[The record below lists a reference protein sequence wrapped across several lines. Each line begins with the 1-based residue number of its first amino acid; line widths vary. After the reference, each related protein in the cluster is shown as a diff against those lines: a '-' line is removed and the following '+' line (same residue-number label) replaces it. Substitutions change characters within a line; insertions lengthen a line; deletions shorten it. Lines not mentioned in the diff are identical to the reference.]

1 MMKNKM
7 KKNILSAVGI
17 ILVLLGANS
26 LDAAEPRVVRVG
38 AFNYYPGIFKDT
50 DGVVKGFYVD
60 TLADIGQREN
70 IRFDYVYGS
79 WTEGL
84 ERIKSGEVDVL
95 TSVAFTEERARF
107 LDYTATPLLTV
118 WAELYTT
125 AASGIDGILEVQDKK
140 IAVMKGD
147 FNAANFINLVKN
159 FHISCNLVEKSN
171 FDEVFKAIASKEVD
185 AGVAN
190 STFGIAKHKEYG
202 LRSTGLVFNP
212 FDIFFAVAKGKNQ
225 ALLTILETN
234 LANWRIQDDSPYEYA
249 RQKWMHQVDTVT
261 VIPRWIVIVLIAT
274 GFSALV
280 TAVFV
285 LVLKQQVKRKTISL
299 IESAYRYKILADR
312 QDAILKSVPDIIME
326 VDTERVY
333 TWANSAGIAFFG
345 DDVIGKEAG
354 YYFEG
359 EQETYQKTW
368 PLIEGAADILYVESR
383 QRRRDGETRL
393 LAWWCKALADNQGK
407 VTGTLSTARDITDS
421 RQVEEEKEKLQEQ
434 LIQAQK
440 MESIGRLAGGVAHDF
455 NNMLSVILGN
465 TEIIMEDTDPSN
477 PLISNMKEIHNA
489 AERSTNLTRQLLAF
503 ARKQTISPKVLNL
516 NETVGTMLKMLQRLI
531 GEDISLVWLPAENLW
546 TVKMDPSQIDQLLTN
561 LCVNARDAIIKSVG
575 KVTIET
581 SNISFDED
589 YCCAH
594 TGIIPGNYVML
605 SVSDNGPGMD
615 KEILNN
621 LFEPFFTTKGVG
633 QGTGLGLATIYG
645 IVKQNKGFINVY
657 TELGEGTTFK
667 IYLSPYIET
676 IVSGEERN
684 VTKAAPTGHETILLV
699 EDEKA
704 ILKMAQLM
712 LERLGYNVLA
722 ASSPAEALRIVEKS
736 NENVI
741 HLLMTDVVMPEM
753 NGREMAKKL
762 LSRFPDLKC
771 LFMSG
776 YTANVIA
783 HHGILDEGVQFINKP
798 FSKQNLAIKV
808 REVLDSGKG

>member
-359 EQETYQKTW
+359 EQETYQKTR
-368 PLIEGAADILYVESR
+368 PLIEGAADVLYVESR

-407 VTGTLSTARDITDS
+407 VTGTLSTARDITES

-736 NENVI
+736 NANVI

-808 REVLDSGKG
+808 REVLDPGKG